1 MQCRKIEMKK
11 SHISTDSTSST
22 QALQRL
28 ESHFKNIIEQ
38 IDEIVF
44 TVNSDGCFT
53 FLNPAWQ
60 VHTGYEIV
68 ETIGQPI
75 HNFIHSDDSPIFPD
89 YFNNAATCSEIR
101 ILDKSNNTLW
111 FKMSLKP
118 IQEKPCIKA
127 FSGIL
132 ANITAQKN
140 LEASEIL
147 FTSLV
152 ENTSEI
158 FFQIDNLSKLIFLSP
173 AWSRIT
179 GYSIEESLNQSLLFY
194 AHEND
199 RSNILRFL
207 HAKRDPAITSSCLD
221 FRLVTQSGQI
231 RWVSMR
237 FRTNGSGFHSIG
249 KIAGTLQDITV
260 QVNAE
265 RDQRICNEQSITT
278 VSNDGVW
285 NWNLLTDEVYF
296 SPCWKEMMGYA
307 DDELENSCSTL
318 YKLIHPDDLKKE
330 KAKFTSCLQSKN
342 DLYKTVYRLK
352 NKSGGWIWILYRGI
366 ITRDASGM
374 ALHITGSHTDIT
386 QLTQAEEVLIERYR
400 ELNAIFSMNPDGI
413 VTFTSNNCLSS
424 VNHTFLSMTGFSSEE
439 LTLVS
444 ESEFIEKMRS
454 ISAPDLSYAIDKN
467 QPFIVKIQPIC
478 SQIKSP
484 SPARHDDNK
493 LNANLNSNARILK
506 VTTCEFVNESIS
518 KIIYFR
524 DVTIETEADH
534 MKYEFLCNAAHEL
547 RTPMSSVY
555 GFTEL
560 LLTRE
565 FDKVIKQEI
574 LQNIHQQSASM
585 VRMINDLLDLAKIEA
600 RTGNAFH
607 FAVHPLESVA
617 RQACTEFMI
626 QSDTRTIKTLF
637 EDESHLVYMDIDQI
651 KRALTNVI
659 SNAFKYSPDGGE
671 ISIDICRRNNIGRS
685 NEVGVLIKDHGIGM
699 TQEEVSRMFDRFWRS
714 PNANRIA
721 GTGLGMPLVKEIM
734 NIHQGHIEIS
744 STPGLGT
751 EVALWFKENKYEGR
765 KDGNHC

>member
-1 MQCRKIEMKK
+1 MKK
-11 SHISTDSTSST
+11 SHISTDSTSNT

-28 ESHFKNIIEQ
+28 KSHFKKIIEQ
-38 IDEIVF
+38 MDEIVF

-75 HNFIHSDDSPIFPD
+75 HNFIHSDDSPIFLE
-89 YFNNAATCSEIR
+89 YNNATTYSEIR
-101 ILDKSNNTLW
+101 ILDKSHNTLW
-111 FKMSLKP
+111 FKMSLKT
-118 IQEKPCIKA
+118 IQEKPCLKA

-132 ANITAQKN
+132 TNITAQKN

-173 AWSRIT
+173 AWSKIT
-179 GYSIEESLNQSLLFY
+179 GYSIEESLHQSLLFY
-194 AHEND
+194 AHEDD

-207 HAKRDPAITSSCLD
+207 HAKRDPTITSSCID

-237 FRTNGSGFHSIG
+237 FRTSGSDFHSID
-249 KIAGTLQDITV
+249 KITGTLQDITV
-260 QVNAE
+260 RVNAE
-265 RDQRICNEQSITT
+265 RDLRIDNEQLIAA
-278 VSNDGVW
+278 VSNGGIWD
-285 NWNLLTDEVYF
+285 WNLLTDEVCF
-296 SPCWKEMMGYA
+296 SPRWKEMMGYA
-307 DDELENSCSTL
+307 DDELENSYSSL
-318 YKLIHPDDLKKE
+318 YNLIHPDDLKEE
-330 KAKFTSCLQSKN
+330 KAKLTSCLQSKN
-342 DLYKTVYRLK
+342 NHYETVYRLK
-352 NKSGGWIWILYRGI
+352 NKSGGWSWILCRGI

-374 ALHITGSHTDIT
+374 ALHITGSHSDIN
-386 QLTQAEEVLIERYR
+386 QLRQIEEVLIERYR
-400 ELNAIFSMNPDGI
+400 ELNTIFSMNPDGI

-439 LTLVS
+439 LTLIS
-444 ESEFIEKMRS
+444 ESEFTEKMRS
-454 ISAPDLSYAIDKN
+454 ISAPGLSYVIDKN

-478 SQIKSP
+478 SQIKRP
-484 SPARHDDNK
+484 SAARHDNK
-493 LNANLNSNARILK
+493 LNTAYLNSNARILK
-506 VTTCEFVNESIS
+506 VTTCEFANESIS

-565 FDKVIKQEI
+565 FDKVIKREI
-574 LQNIHQQSASM
+574 LQNIHQQSASL
-585 VRMINDLLDLAKIEA
+585 VKMINDLLDLAKIEA
-600 RTGNAFH
+600 RTGNTFH
-607 FAVHPLESVA
+607 FAIHPLESVV
-617 RQACTEFMI
+617 RQACVEFMI
-626 QSDTRTIKTLF
+626 QGDTRTIKTLF
-637 EDESHLVYMDIDQI
+637 KDESHLVYMDIDQI

-659 SNAFKYSPDGGE
+659 SNAFKYSPNGGE
-671 ISIDICRRNNIGRS
+671 ISIDICRRNNIGDS
-685 NEVGVLIKDHGIGM
+685 SEVGVLIKDHGIGM
-699 TQEEVSRMFDRFWRS
+699 TQEEISRMFDRFWRS
-714 PNANRIA
+714 SNANHIT

-734 NIHQGHIEIS
+734 NIHQGHIEIT

-751 EVALWFKENKYEGR
+751 EVALWFKENKHGGQN
-765 KDGNHC
+765 DGNHC

>member
-1 MQCRKIEMKK
+1 MKK
-11 SHISTDSTSST
+11 SHHISTDSTSNT

-28 ESHFKNIIEQ
+28 KSHFKNIIEQ
-38 IDEIVF
+38 MDEIVF
-44 TVNSDGCFT
+44 TVNSDGCIT

-75 HNFIHSDDSPIFPD
+75 HNFIHSDDSLIFLE
-89 YFNNAATCSEIR
+89 YFNNAATHSEIR

-111 FKMSLKP
+111 FKMSLKT

-179 GYSIEESLNQSLLFY
+179 GYSVEESLHQSLLFY
-194 AHEND
+194 AHEDD

-207 HAKRDPAITSSCLD
+207 HAKRDSTITSSCID
-221 FRLVTQSGQI
+221 FRIVTQSGQI

-237 FRTNGSGFHSIG
+237 FRTNDSDFHSIG
-249 KIAGTLQDITV
+249 KITGTLQDVTV
-260 QVNAE
+260 RVNAE
-265 RDQRICNEQSITT
+265 RDLRICNEQLITT
-278 VSNDGVW
+278 VSNDGIW
-285 NWNLLTDEVYF
+285 DWNLLTDEVYF
-296 SPCWKEMMGYA
+296 SPRWKEMMGYA
-307 DDELENSCSTL
+307 DDELENCYSTL
-318 YKLIHPDDLKKE
+318 YKLIHPDDLKEE
-330 KAKFTSCLQSKN
+330 KAKLTSCLQSKN
-342 DLYKTVYRLK
+342 NLYETVYRLK
-352 NKSGGWIWILYRGI
+352 NKSGGWNWILCRGI

-374 ALHITGSHTDIT
+374 ALHITGSHSDIT
-386 QLTQAEEVLIERYR
+386 QLRQIEEVLIERYR
-400 ELNAIFSMNPDGI
+400 ELNTIFSMNPDGI

-439 LTLVS
+439 LTLIS
-444 ESEFIEKMRS
+444 ESEFTEKMRS
-454 ISAPDLSYAIDKN
+454 ISAPGFLSYVVDKN
-467 QPFIVKIQPIC
+467 QPFIVKIQPIR

-484 SPARHDDNK
+484 SPAQHDNK
-493 LNANLNSNARILK
+493 LNAAYLNSNARILK
-506 VTTCEFVNESIS
+506 VTTCEFANESIS

-524 DVTIETEADH
+524 DVTIETEVDH

-574 LQNIHQQSASM
+574 LQNIHQQSASL

-600 RTGNAFH
+600 RTGNTFH
-607 FAVHPLESVA
+607 FAIHPLEPVV
-617 RQACTEFMI
+617 RQACAEFMI
-626 QSDTRTIKTLF
+626 QGDTRTIKTLF
-637 EDESHLVYMDIDQI
+637 KDESHLVYMDIDQI

-659 SNAFKYSPDGGE
+659 SNAFKYSPNGGE
-671 ISIDICRRNNIGRS
+671 ISIDICRRNNIGGS
-685 NEVGVLIKDHGIGM
+685 SEVGVLIKDHGIGM
-699 TQEEVSRMFDRFWRS
+699 TREEVSRMFDRFWRS
-714 PNANRIA
+714 SNANHIT

-734 NIHQGHIEIS
+734 NIHQGHIEIT

-751 EVALWFKENKYEGR
+751 EVALWFKENKHEGQN
-765 KDGNHC
+765 DGNHC

>member
-1 MQCRKIEMKK
+1 MKK
-11 SHISTDSTSST
+11 SHISTDSTSNT
-22 QALQRL
+22 QALQGL
-28 ESHFKNIIEQ
+28 KSHFKNIIEQ
-38 IDEIVF
+38 MDEIVF

-75 HNFIHSDDSPIFPD
+75 HNFIHSDDSPIFLE
-89 YFNNAATCSEIR
+89 YFNSAATYSEIR
-101 ILDKSNNTLW
+101 FLDKSNNALW
-111 FKMSLKP
+111 FKMSLKT
-118 IQEKPCIKA
+118 IQEKSCIKA

-132 ANITAQKN
+132 TNITAQKN

-147 FTSLV
+147 FTSLA

-179 GYSIEESLNQSLLFY
+179 GYSVEESLHQSLLFY
-194 AHEND
+194 AHEDD
-199 RSNILRFL
+199 RNNILRFL
-207 HAKRDPAITSSCLD
+207 HAKRDPTITSSCID
-221 FRLVTQSGQI
+221 FRIVTQSGQI

-237 FRTNGSGFHSIG
+237 FRTNDSDFHSIG
-249 KIAGTLQDITV
+249 KITGTLQDVTV
-260 QVNAE
+260 RVNAE
-265 RDQRICNEQSITT
+265 RDLRICNEQLITT
-278 VSNDGVW
+278 VSNDDIW
-285 NWNLLTDEVYF
+285 DWNLLTGEVYF
-296 SPCWKEMMGYA
+296 SPRWKEMMGYA
-307 DDELENSCSTL
+307 DDELENCYSTL
-318 YKLIHPDDLKKE
+318 YKLIHPDDLKEE
-330 KAKFTSCLQSKN
+330 KAKLTSCLQSKN
-342 DLYKTVYRLK
+342 NLYETVYRLK
-352 NKSGGWIWILYRGI
+352 NKSGGWSWILCRGI

-374 ALHITGSHTDIT
+374 ALHITGSHSDIT
-386 QLTQAEEVLIERYR
+386 QLRQIEEVLIERYR
-400 ELNAIFSMNPDGI
+400 ELNTIFSMNPDGI

-424 VNHTFLSMTGFSSEE
+424 VNHTFLLMTGFSSEE
-439 LTLVS
+439 LTLIS
-444 ESEFIEKMRS
+444 ESEFTEKMRS
-454 ISAPDLSYAIDKN
+454 ISAPGLSYVTDKN

-484 SPARHDDNK
+484 SPAQHDNK
-493 LNANLNSNARILK
+493 LNAAYLNSNARILK
-506 VTTCEFVNESIS
+506 VTTCEFANESIS

-524 DVTIETEADH
+524 DVTIETQVDH

-574 LQNIHQQSASM
+574 LQNIHQQSASL

-600 RTGNAFH
+600 HTGNAFH
-607 FAVHPLESVA
+607 FAIHPLESVV
-617 RQACTEFMI
+617 RQACAEFMI
-626 QSDTRTIKTLF
+626 QGDTRTIKTLF
-637 EDESHLVYMDIDQI
+637 KDESHLVYMDIDQI

-659 SNAFKYSPDGGE
+659 SNAFKYSPNGGE
-671 ISIDICRRNNIGRS
+671 ISIDICRRNNIGDS
-685 NEVGVLIKDHGIGM
+685 SEVGVLIKDHGIGM
-699 TQEEVSRMFDRFWRS
+699 TREEVSRMFDRFWRS
-714 PNANRIA
+714 SNANHTT

-734 NIHQGHIEIS
+734 NIHQGHIEIT

-751 EVALWFKENKYEGR
+751 EVALWFKENKHGGQN
-765 KDGNHC
+765 DGSHC